1 MNTKSHPRGALC
13 ERSRTWAALAP
24 DGELSEL
31 ERRLLAAHL
40 AHCPACAEFSV
51 EVAAIAAELRAAAL
65 QPLPLPVSV
74 PVWRRRP
81 AYMRV
86 RAVGSAAAVALMALG
101 IAARAPLSPGD
112 EGTFGP
118 ARVTNFANNAD
129 REMMLIIRRSDNE
142 IIAKTRFRPNREGI
156 ATRPI

>member
-1 MNTKSHPRGALC
+1 MSMRSHQRGVLC
-13 ERSRTWAALAP
+13 ERARTWATLAP

-31 ERRLLAAHL
+31 ERRLLDAHL
-40 AHCPACAEFSV
+40 GHCSACADFSV

-65 QPLPLPVSV
+65 QPLPRPVSV
-74 PVWRRRP
+74 PVWRRRT
-81 AYMRV
+81 AYVSV

-129 REMMLIIRRSDNE
+129 REMTLIIRRADNE
-142 IIAKTRFRPNREGI
+142 NIAKTRFRPNREGI

>member
-1 MNTKSHPRGALC
+1 MNMRSHPRGALC
-13 ERSRTWAALAP
+13 ERARTWAALAP

-40 AHCPACAEFSV
+40 AHCSACAEFSV
-51 EVAAIAAELRAAAL
+51 EVAAVAAELRAAAL
-65 QPLPLPVSV
+65 QPLPRPVSV

-81 AYMRV
+81 AYVRV

-112 EGTFGP
+112 DGTFDP

-129 REMMLIIRRSDNE
+129 REMTLIIRRTDNE